1 MDSSALRDFPLK
13 ALQSLRKDVDENI
26 VKPFSRMRESVRM
39 EFIHAR
45 DSPLDGARRAFDL
58 SKKALIAALLLW
70 AAWSYCTKM
79 LDPTVSAITSF
90 AFSIPLSDG
99 SNLNAAYYDP
109 KLVAAWL
116 SISVLTFFLLAQ
128 NEFRA
133 FLKPLE
139 WKGYIT
145 SLTAVVIAILIPLMV
160 DNLEFSPDKGLP
172 FLLLGI
178 PAMAGY
184 ALSTGDLPLILTWRA
199 STYQTVRTVA
209 PILIFAFYALNV
221 SMAPPILTEDLVNS
235 SSGLIVGMAAISW
248 ILIRTEAA
256 NSEDQERRYAAFM
269 FILATPLILYTV
281 TRIIF
286 LLNNPDSVT
295 RDRWDLDWSFMDAP
309 NAFEIN
315 VWPMEVVFGEDSRW
329 EFYIA
334 AVINSAR
341 VTLVS
346 IILCTLLGIIIG
358 VTRLSSNRL
367 ASSLATI
374 YVEVFRNLPLAVLL
388 FLVWTQMGETLP
400 LFGEEAN
407 IRGWVYYS
415 NKGFWI
421 PLAESW
427 RVYAFL
433 ATFILLWVFTR
444 IKQTIDMRRQGSVVD
459 DSDRAVLMRSG
470 MWGAIIVIGTVFLL
484 GDITTPEI
492 LKLRPDSPGT
502 WRVVE
507 GTAFE
512 ITPMFTAMVLGLTL
526 FTASVVAEIVR
537 GSIQALPRGQVE
549 AAISLA
555 LTPYQRLRLVI
566 LPQALRSMVPLLNS
580 QYMNVWKNSSLA
592 IVVAYSDVFYVIFV
606 MMNNVGRLI
615 PLFILLL
622 VTYQAGSLLISAIM
636 NAYNARVT
644 RVKI

>member
-13 ALQSLRKDVDENI
+13 ALQSLSKDVDENI
-26 VKPFSRMRESVRM
+26 VKPFSRMRESVRR
-39 EFIHAR
+39 EFVHAR
-45 DSPLDGARRAFDL
+45 DNPLDGARRAFDL

-70 AAWSYCTKM
+70 AVWSYCTKM

-116 SISVLTFFLLAQ
+116 SISILTFFLLAQ

-145 SLTAVVIAILIPLMV
+145 SLTAVAIAILIPLMV

-199 STYQTVRTVA
+199 STYQTIRTGV
-209 PILIFAFYALNV
+209 PLLIFAYYALNV
-221 SMAPPILTEDLVNS
+221 AMAPPILTEDLVNTS
-235 SSGLIVGMAAISW
+235 SALIVGMAAISW
-248 ILIRTEAA
+248 ILIQTEAA
-256 NSEDQERRYAAFM
+256 NPEDQERRYAAFM

-295 RDRWDLDWSFMDAP
+295 RDRWDLDWSFMTEL

-315 VWPMEVVFGEDSRW
+315 VWPVEAVFGEDSRW
-329 EFYIA
+329 RFFTA

-346 IILCTLLGIIIG
+346 IVLCTLLGIIIG

-400 LFGEEAN
+400 LFGDEAN
-407 IRGWVYYS
+407 IGGWIYYS

-433 ATFILLWVFTR
+433 ATFILLWAFTR

-470 MWGAIIVIGTVFLL
+470 MWGAVIVIGTVFVL

-492 LKLRPDSPGT
+492 IKLRPDSPGT
-502 WRVVE
+502 WRVAD

-549 AAISLA
+549 AAVSLA

-615 PLFILLL
+615 PLFLLLL
-622 VTYQAGSLLISAIM
+622 VTYQVGSLLISGIM

>member
-13 ALQSLRKDVDENI
+13 ALQSLSKDLDENI
-26 VKPFSRMRESVRM
+26 VKPFSKMRESVRA
-39 EFIHAR
+39 EFVHAR
-45 DSPLDGARRAFDL
+45 DNPLDGARRAFDL
-58 SKKALIAALLLW
+58 SKKALIATLLLW

-116 SISVLTFFLLAQ
+116 SISILTFFLLAQ

-145 SLTAVVIAILIPLMV
+145 SLTAVAIAILIPLMV
-160 DNLEFSPDKGLP
+160 ENLEFSPDKGLP

-199 STYQTVRTVA
+199 STYQTVRTGV
-209 PILIFAFYALNV
+209 PLLIFIYYALNV
-221 SMAPPILTEDLVNS
+221 TVAPPILTEDLANTS
-235 SSGLIVGMAAISW
+235 SALIVGMAAISW
-248 ILIRTEAA
+248 ILIQTEAA
-256 NSEDQERRYAAFM
+256 NPEDQERRYAAFM

-281 TRIIF
+281 TRVIF

-295 RDRWDLDWSFMDAP
+295 RDRWDLDWAFMREF

-315 VWPMEVVFGEDSRW
+315 VWPVEAVFGEDSRW
-329 EFYIA
+329 RFYTA

-346 IILCTLLGIIIG
+346 IVLCTLLGIVIG

-407 IRGWVYYS
+407 IGGWIYYS

-433 ATFILLWVFTR
+433 ATFLLLWVFTR
-444 IKQTIDMRRQGSVVD
+444 IKQVIDIRRQGSVVD

-470 MWGAIIVIGTVFLL
+470 MWGAVIVIGTVFVL

-492 LKLRPDSPGT
+492 IKIRPDSPGT
-502 WRVVE
+502 WRVAD

-549 AAISLA
+549 AAVSLA

-615 PLFILLL
+615 PLFLLLL
-622 VTYQAGSLLISAIM
+622 VTYQVGSLLISGIM

>member
-13 ALQSLRKDVDENI
+13 ALQSLTRDVDENI
-26 VKPFSRMRESVRM
+26 VKPFSRMRESVRT
-39 EFIHAR
+39 EFAHAR
-45 DSPLDGARRAFDL
+45 DSPIDGARRAFDL

-221 SMAPPILTEDLVNS
+221 SMAPPILTEDLVNT

-346 IILCTLLGIIIG
+346 IVLCTLLGIIIG

-407 IRGWVYYS
+407 IGGWVYYS

-470 MWGAIIVIGTVFLL
+470 MWGALIVIGTVFVL

-502 WRVVE
+502 WRVAE

-622 VTYQAGSLLISAIM
+622 VTYQVGSLLISAIM

>member
-1 MDSSALRDFPLK
+1 
-13 ALQSLRKDVDENI
+13 
-26 VKPFSRMRESVRM
+26 
-39 EFIHAR
+39 
-45 DSPLDGARRAFDL
+45 
-58 SKKALIAALLLW
+58 
-70 AAWSYCTKM
+70 
-79 LDPTVSAITSF
+79 
-90 AFSIPLSDG
+90 
-99 SNLNAAYYDP
+99 
-109 KLVAAWL
+109 
-116 SISVLTFFLLAQ
+116 
-128 NEFRA
+128 
-133 FLKPLE
+133 
-139 WKGYIT
+139 
-145 SLTAVVIAILIPLMV
+145 
-160 DNLEFSPDKGLP
+160 
-172 FLLLGI
+172 
-178 PAMAGY
+178 
-184 ALSTGDLPLILTWRA
+184 
-199 STYQTVRTVA
+199 
-209 PILIFAFYALNV
+209 
-221 SMAPPILTEDLVNS
+221 MAPPILTEDLVNTS
-235 SSGLIVGMAAISW
+235 SALIVGMAGISW
-248 ILIRTEAA
+248 LLIQTEAA
-256 NSEDQERRYAAFM
+256 NPEDQERRYAAFM

-295 RDRWDLDWSFMDAP
+295 RDRWDLDWSFMTEL

-315 VWPMEVVFGEDSRW
+315 VWPVEAVFGEDSRW
-329 EFYIA
+329 RFFSA

-346 IILCTLLGIIIG
+346 IVLCTLLGIVIG

-400 LFGEEAN
+400 LFGDEAN
-407 IRGWVYYS
+407 IGGWIYYS

-433 ATFILLWVFTR
+433 VTFILLWVFTR
-444 IKQTIDMRRQGSVVD
+444 IKQTIDMRRQDSVVD

-470 MWGAIIVIGTVFLL
+470 IWGAVIVIGTVFVL

-492 LKLRPDSPGT
+492 IKIRPDSPGT
-502 WRVVE
+502 WRVAD

-549 AAISLA
+549 AAVSLA

-615 PLFILLL
+615 PLFLLLL
-622 VTYQAGSLLISAIM
+622 VTYQIGSLLISGVM

>member
-13 ALQSLRKDVDENI
+13 ALQSLSKDVDENI
-26 VKPFSRMRESVRM
+26 VKPFSRMRESVRR
-39 EFIHAR
+39 EFVHAR
-45 DSPLDGARRAFDL
+45 DNPLDGARRAFDL

-70 AAWSYCTKM
+70 AVWSYCTKM
-79 LDPTVSAITSF
+79 LDPTVSAITSC

-116 SISVLTFFLLAQ
+116 SISILTFFLLAQ

-145 SLTAVVIAILIPLMV
+145 SLTAVAIAILVPLMV

-199 STYQTVRTVA
+199 STYQTVRTGV
-209 PILIFAFYALNV
+209 PLLIFAFYALNV
-221 SMAPPILTEDLVNS
+221 AMAPPILTEDLVNTS
-235 SSGLIVGMAAISW
+235 SALIVGMAAISW
-248 ILIRTEAA
+248 ILIQTEAA
-256 NSEDQERRYAAFM
+256 NPEDQERRYAAFM

-281 TRIIF
+281 TRVIF

-295 RDRWDLDWSFMDAP
+295 RDRWDLDWSFMTEL

-315 VWPMEVVFGEDSRW
+315 VWPVEAVFGEDSRW
-329 EFYIA
+329 RFFTA

-346 IILCTLLGIIIG
+346 IVLCTLLGIIIG

-400 LFGEEAN
+400 LFGDEAN
-407 IRGWVYYS
+407 IAGWIYYS

-433 ATFILLWVFTR
+433 MTFILLWAFTR
-444 IKQTIDMRRQGSVVD
+444 IKQNRDMRRQGSVVD

-470 MWGAIIVIGTVFLL
+470 MWGAVIVIGTVFVL

-492 LKLRPDSPGT
+492 IKLRPDSPGT
-502 WRVVE
+502 WRVAD

-549 AAISLA
+549 AAVSLA

-615 PLFILLL
+615 PLFLLLL
-622 VTYQAGSLLISAIM
+622 VTYQVGSLLISGIM

>member
-13 ALQSLRKDVDENI
+13 ALQSLTKDVDENI
-26 VKPFSRMRESVRM
+26 VKPFSRMRESVRT
-39 EFIHAR
+39 EFAHAR
-45 DSPLDGARRAFDL
+45 DSPIDGARRAFDL

-70 AAWSYCTKM
+70 VAWSYCTKM

-221 SMAPPILTEDLVNS
+221 SMAPPILTEDLVNT

-346 IILCTLLGIIIG
+346 IVLCTLLGIIIG

-407 IRGWVYYS
+407 IGGWVYYS

-444 IKQTIDMRRQGSVVD
+444 IKQAIDMRRQGSVVD

-470 MWGAIIVIGTVFLL
+470 MWGALIVIGTVFVL

-622 VTYQAGSLLISAIM
+622 VTYQVGSLLISAIM

>member
-13 ALQSLRKDVDENI
+13 ALQSLSKDVDENI

-39 EFIHAR
+39 EFVHAR
-45 DSPLDGARRAFDL
+45 DNPLDGVRRAFDL

-70 AAWSYCTKM
+70 VVWSYCTKM

-90 AFSIPLSDG
+90 AFSVPLSDG

-116 SISVLTFFLLAQ
+116 SISILTFFLLAQ

-145 SLTAVVIAILIPLMV
+145 SLTAVAIAILVPLMV

-199 STYQTVRTVA
+199 STYQTVRTGV
-209 PILIFAFYALNV
+209 PLLIFAFYALNV
-221 SMAPPILTEDLVNS
+221 AMAPPILTEDLVNTS
-235 SSGLIVGMAAISW
+235 SALIVGMAAISW
-248 ILIRTEAA
+248 ILIQTEAA
-256 NSEDQERRYAAFM
+256 NPEDQERRYAAFM

-295 RDRWDLDWSFMDAP
+295 RDRWDLDWSFMTEL

-315 VWPMEVVFGEDSRW
+315 VWPVEAVFGDDSRW
-329 EFYIA
+329 RFFTA

-346 IILCTLLGIIIG
+346 IVLCTLLGIVIG

-400 LFGEEAN
+400 LFGDEAN
-407 IRGWVYYS
+407 IGGWIYYS

-433 ATFILLWVFTR
+433 MTFILLWAFTR
-444 IKQTIDMRRQGSVVD
+444 IKQNRDMRRQGSVVD

-470 MWGAIIVIGTVFLL
+470 MWGAVIVIGTVFVL

-492 LKLRPDSPGT
+492 IKLRPDSPGT
-502 WRVVE
+502 WRVAD

-549 AAISLA
+549 AAVSLA

-615 PLFILLL
+615 PLFLLLL
-622 VTYQAGSLLISAIM
+622 VTYQVGSLLISGIM

>member
-13 ALQSLRKDVDENI
+13 ALQSLTRDVDENI
-26 VKPFSRMRESVRM
+26 VKPFSRMRESVRT
-39 EFIHAR
+39 EFAHAR
-45 DSPLDGARRAFDL
+45 DSPIDGARRAFDL

-70 AAWSYCTKM
+70 AAWTYCTKM

-90 AFSIPLSDG
+90 STSLIIND
-99 SNLNAAYYDP
+99 NQLNAAYYDP
-109 KLVAAWL
+109 TMVAAWL
-116 SISVLTFFLLAQ
+116 SITVLVFFLLAQ

-133 FLKPLE
+133 LLKPLE

-145 SLTAVVIAILIPLMV
+145 SMTAVGIAILVPFLV
-160 DNLEFSPDKGLP
+160 ENLDFSPREGLP

-178 PAMAGY
+178 PAMAGF

-209 PILIFAFYALNV
+209 PILIFAYYALNV
-221 SMAPPILTEDLVNS
+221 SMAPPILTEDLVNTS
-235 SSGLIVGMAAISW
+235 SALIVGMAAISW

-295 RDRWDLDWSFMDAP
+295 RDRWDLDWSFMDDP

-329 EFYIA
+329 EFYTA

-346 IILCTLLGIIIG
+346 IALCTLLGIIIG

-400 LFGEEAN
+400 LFGNEAN
-407 IRGWVYYS
+407 IGGWVYYS

-433 ATFILLWVFTR
+433 ATFMLLWVFTR
-444 IKQTIDMRRQGSVVD
+444 IKQTIDMRRQDSAVD

-470 MWGAIIVIGTVFLL
+470 IWGAIIVIGTLFVL

-502 WRVVE
+502 WRVAE

-622 VTYQAGSLLISAIM
+622 VTYQVGSLLISGIM

>member
-1 MDSSALRDFPLK
+1 
-13 ALQSLRKDVDENI
+13 
-26 VKPFSRMRESVRM
+26 
-39 EFIHAR
+39 
-45 DSPLDGARRAFDL
+45 
-58 SKKALIAALLLW
+58 
-70 AAWSYCTKM
+70 M

-116 SISVLTFFLLAQ
+116 SISILTFFLLAQ

-145 SLTAVVIAILIPLMV
+145 SLTAVVIAILVPIMV

-184 ALSTGDLPLILTWRA
+184 ALSTGDLPLILTGRA
-199 STYQTVRTVA
+199 STYQTVRTSV
-209 PILIFAFYALNV
+209 PLLIFIYYSLNV
-221 SMAPPILTEDLVNS
+221 AMAPPILTEDLVNTS
-235 SSGLIVGMAAISW
+235 SALIVGMAGISW
-248 ILIRTEAA
+248 LLIQTEAA
-256 NSEDQERRYAAFM
+256 NPEDQERRYAAFM

-295 RDRWDLDWSFMDAP
+295 RDRWDLDWSFMTEL

-315 VWPMEVVFGEDSRW
+315 VWPVEAVFGEDSRW
-329 EFYIA
+329 RFFSA

-346 IILCTLLGIIIG
+346 IVLCTLLGIVIG

-400 LFGEEAN
+400 LFGDEAN
-407 IRGWVYYS
+407 IGGWIYYS

-444 IKQTIDMRRQGSVVD
+444 IKQTIDMRRQDSVVD

-470 MWGAIIVIGTVFLL
+470 IWGAVIVIGTVFVL

-492 LKLRPDSPGT
+492 IKIRPDSPGT
-502 WRVVE
+502 WRVAD

-549 AAISLA
+549 AAVSLA

-615 PLFILLL
+615 PLFLLLL
-622 VTYQAGSLLISAIM
+622 VTYQIGSRLISGVM

>member
-13 ALQSLRKDVDENI
+13 ALQSLTKDVDENI

-221 SMAPPILTEDLVNS
+221 SMAPPILTEDLVNT

-346 IILCTLLGIIIG
+346 IVLCTLLGIIIG

-407 IRGWVYYS
+407 IGGWVYYS

-444 IKQTIDMRRQGSVVD
+444 IKQAIDMRRQGSVVD

-470 MWGAIIVIGTVFLL
+470 MWGALIVIGTVFVL

-502 WRVVE
+502 WRVAE

-622 VTYQAGSLLISAIM
+622 VTYQVGSLLISAIM

>member
-13 ALQSLRKDVDENI
+13 ALQSLSKDVDENI
-26 VKPFSRMRESVRM
+26 VKPFSRMRESVRT

-221 SMAPPILTEDLVNS
+221 SMAPPILTEDLVNTS
-235 SSGLIVGMAAISW
+235 SALIVGMAAISW

-269 FILATPLILYTV
+269 FILATPLVLYTV

-295 RDRWDLDWSFMDAP
+295 RDRWDLDWSFMDDP

-346 IILCTLLGIIIG
+346 IVLCTLLGIIIG

-407 IRGWVYYS
+407 ISGWVYYS

-433 ATFILLWVFTR
+433 ATFMLLWVFTR
-444 IKQTIDMRRQGSVVD
+444 IKQTIDMRRQDSVVD

-470 MWGAIIVIGTVFLL
+470 IWGAIIVIGTLFVL

-502 WRVVE
+502 WRVAE

-622 VTYQAGSLLISAIM
+622 VTYQVGSLLISGIM

>member
-433 ATFILLWVFTR
+433 ATFILRWVFTR

-470 MWGAIIVIGTVFLL
+470 MWGALIVIGTVFLL

>member
-13 ALQSLRKDVDENI
+13 ALQSLTKDVDENI
-26 VKPFSRMRESVRM
+26 VKPFSRMRETVRT
-39 EFIHAR
+39 EFAHAR
-45 DSPLDGARRAFDL
+45 DSPIDGARRAFDL

-70 AAWSYCTKM
+70 AAWSYSIKM

-221 SMAPPILTEDLVNS
+221 SMAPPILTEDLVNT

-346 IILCTLLGIIIG
+346 IVLCTLLGIIIG

-407 IRGWVYYS
+407 IGGWVYYS

-444 IKQTIDMRRQGSVVD
+444 IKQAIDMRRQGSVVD

-470 MWGAIIVIGTVFLL
+470 MWGALIVIGTVFVL

-502 WRVVE
+502 WRVAE

-622 VTYQAGSLLISAIM
+622 VTYQVGSLLISAIM

>member
-13 ALQSLRKDVDENI
+13 ALQSLTKDVDENI
-26 VKPFSRMRESVRM
+26 VKPFSRMRESVRT
-39 EFIHAR
+39 EFAHAR
-45 DSPLDGARRAFDL
+45 DSPIDGARRAFDL

-90 AFSIPLSDG
+90 STSLIING
-99 SNLNAAYYDP
+99 NQLNAAYYDP
-109 KLVAAWL
+109 TMVAAWL
-116 SISVLTFFLLAQ
+116 SITVLVFFLLAQ

-133 FLKPLE
+133 LLKPLE

-145 SLTAVVIAILIPLMV
+145 SMTAVGIAILVPFLV
-160 DNLEFSPDKGLP
+160 ENLDFSPREGLP

-178 PAMAGY
+178 PAMAGF
-184 ALSTGDLPLILTWRA
+184 ALSTGDLPLILTGRA

-221 SMAPPILTEDLVNS
+221 SMAPPILTEDLVNTS
-235 SSGLIVGMAAISW
+235 SALIVGMAAISW

-295 RDRWDLDWSFMDAP
+295 RDRWDLDWSFMDDP

-346 IILCTLLGIIIG
+346 IVLCTLLGIIIG

-421 PLAESW
+421 PLAESS

-470 MWGAIIVIGTVFLL
+470 MWGALIVIGTVFVL

-502 WRVVE
+502 WRVAE

-622 VTYQAGSLLISAIM
+622 VTYQVGSLLISAIM

>member
-13 ALQSLRKDVDENI
+13 ALQSLSKDLDENI
-26 VKPFSRMRESVRM
+26 VKPFSKMRESVRA
-39 EFIHAR
+39 EFVHAR
-45 DSPLDGARRAFDL
+45 DNPLDGARRAFDL

-70 AAWSYCTKM
+70 AVWSYCTKM

-99 SNLNAAYYDP
+99 TNLNAAYYDP

-116 SISVLTFFLLAQ
+116 SISILIFFLLAQ

-133 FLKPLE
+133 FLKPRE

-145 SLTAVVIAILIPLMV
+145 SLTAVAIAILIPLMV

-172 FLLLGI
+172 FLLVGI
-178 PAMAGY
+178 PAMAGF

-199 STYQTVRTVA
+199 STYQTVRTVL
-209 PILIFAFYALNV
+209 PLLIFTYFALNV
-221 SMAPPILTEDLVNS
+221 AMAPPILTEDLVNTS
-235 SSGLIVGMAAISW
+235 SALIVAMAAISW
-248 ILIRTEAA
+248 LLIQTEAA
-256 NSEDQERRYAAFM
+256 NPEDQERRYAAFM

-295 RDRWDLDWSFMDAP
+295 RDRWDLDWSFMTEL

-315 VWPMEVVFGEDSRW
+315 VWPVEAVFGEDSRW
-329 EFYIA
+329 RFFTA

-346 IILCTLLGIIIG
+346 IVLCTLLGIVIG

-407 IRGWVYYS
+407 IGGWIYYS

-433 ATFILLWVFTR
+433 ATFLLLWVFTR
-444 IKQTIDMRRQGSVVD
+444 IKQVIDMRRQGSVVD

-470 MWGAIIVIGTVFLL
+470 MWGAVIVIGTVFVL

-492 LKLRPDSPGT
+492 IKIRPDSPGT
-502 WRVVE
+502 WRVAD

-549 AAISLA
+549 AAVSLA

-615 PLFILLL
+615 PLFLLLL
-622 VTYQAGSLLISAIM
+622 VTYQVGSLLISGIM

>member
-13 ALQSLRKDVDENI
+13 ALQSLTKDVDENI
-26 VKPFSRMRESVRM
+26 VKPFSRMRESVRT
-39 EFIHAR
+39 EFAHAR
-45 DSPLDGARRAFDL
+45 DSPIDGARRAFDL

-128 NEFRA
+128 NEFRS

-221 SMAPPILTEDLVNS
+221 SMAPPILTEDLVNT

-295 RDRWDLDWSFMDAP
+295 RDRWDLDWSFMDDP

-346 IILCTLLGIIIG
+346 IVLCTLLGIIIG

-407 IRGWVYYS
+407 IGGWVYYS

-433 ATFILLWVFTR
+433 TTFILLWVFTR

-470 MWGAIIVIGTVFLL
+470 MWGALIVIGTVFVL

-502 WRVVE
+502 WRVAE

-622 VTYQAGSLLISAIM
+622 VTYQVGSLLISAIM

>member
-1 MDSSALRDFPLK
+1 
-13 ALQSLRKDVDENI
+13 
-26 VKPFSRMRESVRM
+26 
-39 EFIHAR
+39 
-45 DSPLDGARRAFDL
+45 
-58 SKKALIAALLLW
+58 
-70 AAWSYCTKM
+70 M

-116 SISVLTFFLLAQ
+116 SISILTFFLLAQ

-145 SLTAVVIAILIPLMV
+145 SLTAVVIAILVPIMV

-184 ALSTGDLPLILTWRA
+184 ALSTGDLPLILTGRA
-199 STYQTVRTVA
+199 STYQTVRTSV
-209 PILIFAFYALNV
+209 PLLIFIYYSLNV
-221 SMAPPILTEDLVNS
+221 AMAPPILTEDLVNTS
-235 SSGLIVGMAAISW
+235 SALIVGMAGISW
-248 ILIRTEAA
+248 LLIQTEAA
-256 NSEDQERRYAAFM
+256 NPEDQERRYAAFM

-295 RDRWDLDWSFMDAP
+295 RDRWDLDWSFMTEL

-315 VWPMEVVFGEDSRW
+315 VWPVEAVFGEDSRW
-329 EFYIA
+329 RFFSA

-346 IILCTLLGIIIG
+346 IVLCTLLGIVIG

-400 LFGEEAN
+400 LFGDEAN
-407 IRGWVYYS
+407 IGGWIYYS

-444 IKQTIDMRRQGSVVD
+444 IKQTIDMRRQDSVVD

-470 MWGAIIVIGTVFLL
+470 IWGAVIVIGTVFVL

-492 LKLRPDSPGT
+492 IKIRPDSPGT
-502 WRVVE
+502 WRVAD

-549 AAISLA
+549 AAVSLA

-615 PLFILLL
+615 PLFLLLL
-622 VTYQAGSLLISAIM
+622 VTYQIGSLLISGVM

>member
-1 MDSSALRDFPLK
+1 MDSSALQDLPLK
-13 ALQSLRKDVDENI
+13 ALRSLSKDVDENI

-39 EFIHAR
+39 EFVHAR
-45 DSPLDGARRAFDL
+45 ENPLDGARRAFDL
-58 SKKALIAALLLW
+58 SKKVLIAILLLW

-116 SISVLTFFLLAQ
+116 SISILTFFLLAQ

-145 SLTAVVIAILIPLMV
+145 SLTAVAIAILIPLMV

-199 STYQTVRTVA
+199 STYQTVRTGV
-209 PILIFAFYALNV
+209 PLLIFAYYALNV
-221 SMAPPILTEDLVNS
+221 AMAPPILTEDLVNTS
-235 SSGLIVGMAAISW
+235 SALIVGMAAISW
-248 ILIRTEAA
+248 ILIQTEAA
-256 NSEDQERRYAAFM
+256 NPEDQERRYAAFM

-295 RDRWDLDWSFMDAP
+295 RDRWDLDWSFMTEL

-315 VWPMEVVFGEDSRW
+315 VWPVEAVFGEDSRW
-329 EFYIA
+329 RFFTA

-346 IILCTLLGIIIG
+346 IVLCTLLGIVIG

-407 IRGWVYYS
+407 IGGWIYYS

-433 ATFILLWVFTR
+433 ATFILLWAFTR
-444 IKQTIDMRRQGSVVD
+444 IKQTIDMRRQDSVVD

-470 MWGAIIVIGTVFLL
+470 IWGAVIVIGTVFVL

-492 LKLRPDSPGT
+492 IKLRPDSPGT
-502 WRVVE
+502 WRVAD

-549 AAISLA
+549 AAVSLA

-615 PLFILLL
+615 PLFLLLL
-622 VTYQAGSLLISAIM
+622 VTYQVGSLLISGIM

>member
-1 MDSSALRDFPLK
+1 MDSSALREFPLK
-13 ALQSLRKDVDENI
+13 ALQSLSKDVDENI
-26 VKPFSRMRESVRM
+26 VKPFSRMRESARM
-39 EFIHAR
+39 EFVHAR
-45 DSPLDGARRAFDL
+45 ENPLAGARRAFDL

-70 AAWSYCTKM
+70 AAWSYCTRM

-116 SISVLTFFLLAQ
+116 SISILTFFLLAQ

-145 SLTAVVIAILIPLMV
+145 SLTAVVIAILVPIMV

-184 ALSTGDLPLILTWRA
+184 ALSTGDLPLILTGRA
-199 STYQTVRTVA
+199 STYQTVRTSV
-209 PILIFAFYALNV
+209 PLLIFIYYSLNV
-221 SMAPPILTEDLVNS
+221 AMAPPILTEDLVNTS
-235 SSGLIVGMAAISW
+235 SALIVGMAGISW
-248 ILIRTEAA
+248 LLIQTEAA
-256 NSEDQERRYAAFM
+256 NPEDQERRYAAFM

-295 RDRWDLDWSFMDAP
+295 RDRWDLDWSFMTEL

-315 VWPMEVVFGEDSRW
+315 VWPVEAVFGEDSRW
-329 EFYIA
+329 RFFSA

-346 IILCTLLGIIIG
+346 IVLCTLLGIVIG

-400 LFGEEAN
+400 LFGDEAN
-407 IRGWVYYS
+407 IGGWIYYS

-433 ATFILLWVFTR
+433 VTFILLWVFTR
-444 IKQTIDMRRQGSVVD
+444 IKQTIDMRRQDSVVD

-470 MWGAIIVIGTVFLL
+470 IWGAVIVIGTVFVL

-492 LKLRPDSPGT
+492 IKIRPDSPGT
-502 WRVVE
+502 WRVAD

-549 AAISLA
+549 AAVSLA

-615 PLFILLL
+615 PLFLLLL
-622 VTYQAGSLLISAIM
+622 VTYQIGSLLISGVM

>member
-1 MDSSALRDFPLK
+1 MDSSALQDLPLK
-13 ALQSLRKDVDENI
+13 ALRSLSKDVDENI

-39 EFIHAR
+39 EFVHAR
-45 DSPLDGARRAFDL
+45 ENPLDGARRAFDL
-58 SKKALIAALLLW
+58 SKKVLIAILLLW

-99 SNLNAAYYDP
+99 TNLNAAYYDP
-109 KLVAAWL
+109 KLVSAWL
-116 SISVLTFFLLAQ
+116 SISILIFFLLAQ

-133 FLKPLE
+133 FLKPRE

-145 SLTAVVIAILIPLMV
+145 SLTAVAIAILIPLMV

-172 FLLLGI
+172 FLLVGI
-178 PAMAGY
+178 PAMAGF

-199 STYQTVRTVA
+199 STYQTVRTVL
-209 PILIFAFYALNV
+209 PLLIFTYFALNV
-221 SMAPPILTEDLVNS
+221 AMAPPILTEDLVNTS
-235 SSGLIVGMAAISW
+235 SALIVAMAAISW
-248 ILIRTEAA
+248 LLIQTEAA
-256 NSEDQERRYAAFM
+256 NPEDQERRYAAFM

-295 RDRWDLDWSFMDAP
+295 RDRWDLDWSFMTEL

-315 VWPMEVVFGEDSRW
+315 VWPVEAVFGDDSRW
-329 EFYIA
+329 RFFTA

-346 IILCTLLGIIIG
+346 IVLCTLLGIVIG

-407 IRGWVYYS
+407 IGGWIYYS

-433 ATFILLWVFTR
+433 ATFILLWAFTR
-444 IKQTIDMRRQGSVVD
+444 IKQTIDTRRQGSVVD
-459 DSDRAVLMRSG
+459 DSDKAVLMRSG
-470 MWGAIIVIGTVFLL
+470 IWGAVIVIGTVFVL

-492 LKLRPDSPGT
+492 IKLRPDSPGT
-502 WRVVE
+502 WRVE
-507 GTAFE
+507 DGTAFE

-549 AAISLA
+549 AAVSLA

-615 PLFILLL
+615 PLFLLLL
-622 VTYQAGSLLISAIM
+622 VTYQVGSLLISGIM

>member
-13 ALQSLRKDVDENI
+13 ALQSLSKDVDENI
-26 VKPFSRMRESVRM
+26 VKPFFKMRKSIRM
-39 EFIHAR
+39 EFSNAK
-45 DSPLDGARRAFDL
+45 DNPLDGARRAFNL
-58 SKKALIAALLLW
+58 TKKIFIAVLLLW
-70 AAWSYCTKM
+70 VAWSYCTKM
-79 LDPTVSAITSF
+79 LGPTVTAITSF
-90 AFSIPLSDG
+90 STSLIIND
-99 SNLNAAYYDP
+99 NQLNAAYYDP
-109 KLVAAWL
+109 TMVTVWL
-116 SISVLTFFLLAQ
+116 SITVLVFFLLAQ
-128 NEFRA
+128 NEFKA
-133 FLKPLE
+133 LLKPLE
-139 WKGYIT
+139 WRGYIT
-145 SLTAVVIAILIPLMV
+145 SMTAVGIAILIPLMV
-160 DNLEFSPDKGLP
+160 EKLDFSPREGLP
-172 FLLLGI
+172 FLLLGT
-178 PAMAGY
+178 PAMAGF
-184 ALSTGDLPLILTWRA
+184 ALSTGDLPLILTRRA
-199 STYQTVRTVA
+199 SAYQTIRTGT
-209 PILIFAFYALNV
+209 PILIFAYYALNV
-221 SMAPPILTEDLVNS
+221 SMAPPILTEDLVNTS
-235 SSGLIVGMAAISW
+235 SALIVGMAAISW

-256 NSEDQERRYAAFM
+256 NSDDQDRRYAAFM

-295 RDRWDLDWSFMDAP
+295 RDRWDLDWSFMEDP

-315 VWPMEVVFGEDSRW
+315 VWPMEVQFGQDSRW
-329 EFYIA
+329 KFYTA

-346 IILCTLLGIIIG
+346 IVLCTLLGIVIG

-367 ASSLATI
+367 ASGLATI

-400 LFGEEAN
+400 LFGSEAN
-407 IRGWVYYS
+407 IGEWVYYS
-415 NKGFWI
+415 NKGFYI

-427 RVYAFL
+427 RVYVFIGTFL
-433 ATFILLWVFTR
+433 LLWALTR
-444 IKQTIDMRRQGSVVD
+444 VKQSRDMKRKGSVD

-470 MWGAIIVIGTVFLL
+470 AWGAVFVIGSFFVLN
-484 GDITTPEI
+484 DVTTPEVS
-492 LKLRPDSPGT
+492 KLRLDSPGT
-502 WRVVE
+502 WRIAD

-537 GSIQALPRGQVE
+537 GSIQSLPRGQVE
-549 AAISLA
+549 AAVSLA

-615 PLFILLL
+615 PLFLLLL
-622 VTYQAGSLLISAIM
+622 VTYQVGSLLISGIM

>member
-1 MDSSALRDFPLK
+1 MDSSALREFPLK
-13 ALQSLRKDVDENI
+13 ALQSLSKDVDENI
-26 VKPFSRMRESVRM
+26 VKPFSRMRESARM

-45 DSPLDGARRAFDL
+45 ENPLAGARRAFDL

-70 AAWSYCTKM
+70 AAWSYCTRM

-116 SISVLTFFLLAQ
+116 SISILTFFLLAQ

-145 SLTAVVIAILIPLMV
+145 SLTAVVIAILVPIMV

-184 ALSTGDLPLILTWRA
+184 ALSTGDLPLILTGRA
-199 STYQTVRTVA
+199 STYQTVRTSV
-209 PILIFAFYALNV
+209 PLLIFIYYSLNV
-221 SMAPPILTEDLVNS
+221 AMAPPILTEDLVNTS
-235 SSGLIVGMAAISW
+235 SALIVGMAGISW
-248 ILIRTEAA
+248 LLIQTEAA
-256 NSEDQERRYAAFM
+256 NPEDQERRYAAFM

-295 RDRWDLDWSFMDAP
+295 RDRWDLDWSFMTEL

-315 VWPMEVVFGEDSRW
+315 VWPVEAVFGEDSRW
-329 EFYIA
+329 RFFSA

-346 IILCTLLGIIIG
+346 IVLCTLLGIVIG

-400 LFGEEAN
+400 LFGDEAN
-407 IRGWVYYS
+407 IGGWIYYS

-433 ATFILLWVFTR
+433 VTFILLWVFTR
-444 IKQTIDMRRQGSVVD
+444 IKQTIDMRRQDSVVD

-470 MWGAIIVIGTVFLL
+470 IWGAVIVIGTVFVL

-492 LKLRPDSPGT
+492 IKIRPDSPGT
-502 WRVVE
+502 WRVAD

-537 GSIQALPRGQVE
+537 GSIQARPRGQVE
-549 AAISLA
+549 AAVSLA

-615 PLFILLL
+615 PLFLLLL
-622 VTYQAGSLLISAIM
+622 VTYQIGSLLISGVM

>member
-13 ALQSLRKDVDENI
+13 ALQSLTKDVDENI

-221 SMAPPILTEDLVNS
+221 SMAPPILTEDLVNT

-470 MWGAIIVIGTVFLL
+470 MWGALIVIGTVFLL

>member
-1 MDSSALRDFPLK
+1 MDSSALQDLPLK
-13 ALQSLRKDVDENI
+13 ALRSLSKDVDENI

-39 EFIHAR
+39 EFVHAR
-45 DSPLDGARRAFDL
+45 ENPLDGARRAFDL
-58 SKKALIAALLLW
+58 SKKVLIAILLLW

-99 SNLNAAYYDP
+99 TNLNAAYYDP

-116 SISVLTFFLLAQ
+116 SISILIFFLLAQ

-133 FLKPLE
+133 FLKPRE

-145 SLTAVVIAILIPLMV
+145 SLTAVAIAILIPLMV

-172 FLLLGI
+172 FLLVGI
-178 PAMAGY
+178 PAMAGF

-199 STYQTVRTVA
+199 STYQTVRTVL
-209 PILIFAFYALNV
+209 PLLIFTYFALNV
-221 SMAPPILTEDLVNS
+221 AMAPPILTEDLVNTS
-235 SSGLIVGMAAISW
+235 SALIVAMAAISW
-248 ILIRTEAA
+248 LLIQTEAA
-256 NSEDQERRYAAFM
+256 NPEDQERRYAAFM

-295 RDRWDLDWSFMDAP
+295 RDRWDLDWSFMTEL

-315 VWPMEVVFGEDSRW
+315 VWPVEAVFGDDSRW
-329 EFYIA
+329 RFFTA

-346 IILCTLLGIIIG
+346 IVLCTLLGIVIG

-407 IRGWVYYS
+407 IGGWIYYS

-433 ATFILLWVFTR
+433 ATFILLWAFTR
-444 IKQTIDMRRQGSVVD
+444 IKQTIDTRRQGSVVD

-470 MWGAIIVIGTVFLL
+470 IWGAVIVIGTVFVL

-492 LKLRPDSPGT
+492 IKLRPDSPGT
-502 WRVVE
+502 WRVAD

-549 AAISLA
+549 AAVSLA

-615 PLFILLL
+615 PLFLLLL
-622 VTYQAGSLLISAIM
+622 VTYQVGSLLISGIM

>member
-470 MWGAIIVIGTVFLL
+470 MWGALIVIGTVFLL

>member
-13 ALQSLRKDVDENI
+13 ALQSLTKDVDENI
-26 VKPFSRMRESVRM
+26 VKPFSRMRESVRT
-39 EFIHAR
+39 EFAHAR
-45 DSPLDGARRAFDL
+45 DSPIDGARRAFDL

-90 AFSIPLSDG
+90 STSLIING
-99 SNLNAAYYDP
+99 NQLNAAYYDP
-109 KLVAAWL
+109 TMVAAWL
-116 SISVLTFFLLAQ
+116 SITVLVFFLLAQ

-133 FLKPLE
+133 LLKPLE

-145 SLTAVVIAILIPLMV
+145 SMTAVGIAILVPFLV
-160 DNLEFSPDKGLP
+160 ENLDFSPREGLP

-178 PAMAGY
+178 PAMAGF
-184 ALSTGDLPLILTWRA
+184 ALSTGDLPLILTGRA

-221 SMAPPILTEDLVNS
+221 SMAPPILTEDLVNTS
-235 SSGLIVGMAAISW
+235 SALIVGMAAISW

-295 RDRWDLDWSFMDAP
+295 RDRWDLDWSFMDDP

-346 IILCTLLGIIIG
+346 IVLCTLLGIIIG

-470 MWGAIIVIGTVFLL
+470 MWGALIVIGTVFLL

-622 VTYQAGSLLISAIM
+622 VTYQVGSLLISAIM

>member
-13 ALQSLRKDVDENI
+13 ALQSLSKDVDENI

-39 EFIHAR
+39 EFVHAR
-45 DSPLDGARRAFDL
+45 DNPLDGVRRAFDL

-70 AAWSYCTKM
+70 VVWSYCTKM

-90 AFSIPLSDG
+90 AFSVPLSDG

-116 SISVLTFFLLAQ
+116 SISILTFFLLAQ

-145 SLTAVVIAILIPLMV
+145 SLTAVAIAILVPLMV

-199 STYQTVRTVA
+199 STYQTVRTGV
-209 PILIFAFYALNV
+209 PLLIFAFYALNV
-221 SMAPPILTEDLVNS
+221 AMAPPILTEDLVNTS
-235 SSGLIVGMAAISW
+235 SALIVGMAAISW
-248 ILIRTEAA
+248 ILIQTEAA
-256 NSEDQERRYAAFM
+256 NPEDQERRYAAFM

-281 TRIIF
+281 TRVIF

-295 RDRWDLDWSFMDAP
+295 RDRWDLDWSFMTEL

-315 VWPMEVVFGEDSRW
+315 VWPVEAVFGEDSRW
-329 EFYIA
+329 RFFTA

-346 IILCTLLGIIIG
+346 IVLCTLLGIIIG

-400 LFGEEAN
+400 LFGDEAN
-407 IRGWVYYS
+407 IGGWIYYS

-433 ATFILLWVFTR
+433 ATFILLWAFTR
-444 IKQTIDMRRQGSVVD
+444 IKQTIDTRRQDSVVD

-470 MWGAIIVIGTVFLL
+470 MWGAVIVIGTVFLL

-502 WRVVE
+502 WRVMD

-549 AAISLA
+549 AAVSLA

-615 PLFILLL
+615 PLFLLLL
-622 VTYQAGSLLISAIM
+622 VTYQVGSLLISGIM

>member
-1 MDSSALRDFPLK
+1 
-13 ALQSLRKDVDENI
+13 
-26 VKPFSRMRESVRM
+26 M
-39 EFIHAR
+39 EFVHAR
-45 DSPLDGARRAFDL
+45 ENPLAGARRAFDL

-70 AAWSYCTKM
+70 AAWSYCTRM

-116 SISVLTFFLLAQ
+116 SISILTFFLLAQ

-145 SLTAVVIAILIPLMV
+145 SLTAVVIAILVPIMV

-184 ALSTGDLPLILTWRA
+184 ALSTGDLPLILTGRA
-199 STYQTVRTVA
+199 STYQTVRTSV
-209 PILIFAFYALNV
+209 PLLIFIYYSLNV
-221 SMAPPILTEDLVNS
+221 AMAPPILTEDLVNTS
-235 SSGLIVGMAAISW
+235 SALIVGMAGISW
-248 ILIRTEAA
+248 LLIQTEAA
-256 NSEDQERRYAAFM
+256 NPEDQERRYAAFM

-295 RDRWDLDWSFMDAP
+295 RDRWDLDWSFMTEL

-315 VWPMEVVFGEDSRW
+315 VWPVEAVFGEDSRW
-329 EFYIA
+329 RFFSA

-346 IILCTLLGIIIG
+346 IVLCTLLGIVIG

-400 LFGEEAN
+400 LFGDEAN
-407 IRGWVYYS
+407 IGGWIYYS

-444 IKQTIDMRRQGSVVD
+444 IKQTIDMRRQDSVVD

-470 MWGAIIVIGTVFLL
+470 IWGAVIVIGTVFVL

-492 LKLRPDSPGT
+492 IKIRPDSPGT
-502 WRVVE
+502 WRVAD

-549 AAISLA
+549 AAVSLA

-615 PLFILLL
+615 PLFLLLL
-622 VTYQAGSLLISAIM
+622 VTYQIGSLLISGVM

>member
-13 ALQSLRKDVDENI
+13 ALQSLTKDVDENI

-58 SKKALIAALLLW
+58 SKKALITALLLW

-221 SMAPPILTEDLVNS
+221 SMAPPILTEDLVNT

-470 MWGAIIVIGTVFLL
+470 MWGALIVIGTVFLL

-622 VTYQAGSLLISAIM
+622 VTYQVGSLLRSAIM

>member
-13 ALQSLRKDVDENI
+13 ALQSLTKDVDENI
-26 VKPFSRMRESVRM
+26 VKPFSRMRESVRT
-39 EFIHAR
+39 EFAHAR
-45 DSPLDGARRAFDL
+45 DSPIDGARRAFDL

-70 AAWSYCTKM
+70 AAWSYSIKM

-221 SMAPPILTEDLVNS
+221 SMAPPILTEDLVNT

-281 TRIIF
+281 TRFIF

-346 IILCTLLGIIIG
+346 IVLCTLLGIIIG

-407 IRGWVYYS
+407 IGGWVYYS

-470 MWGAIIVIGTVFLL
+470 MWGALIVIGTVFVL

-502 WRVVE
+502 WRVAE

-622 VTYQAGSLLISAIM
+622 VTYQVGSLLISAIM

>member
-13 ALQSLRKDVDENI
+13 ALQSLSKDVDENI

-39 EFIHAR
+39 EFVHAR
-45 DSPLDGARRAFDL
+45 DNPLDGVRRAFDL

-70 AAWSYCTKM
+70 VVWSYCTKM

-90 AFSIPLSDG
+90 AFSVPLSDG

-116 SISVLTFFLLAQ
+116 SISILTFFLLAQ

-145 SLTAVVIAILIPLMV
+145 SLTAVAIAILVPLMV

-199 STYQTVRTVA
+199 STYQTVRTGV
-209 PILIFAFYALNV
+209 PLLIFAFYALNV
-221 SMAPPILTEDLVNS
+221 AMAPPILTEDLVNTS
-235 SSGLIVGMAAISW
+235 SALIVGMAAISW
-248 ILIRTEAA
+248 ILIQTEAA
-256 NSEDQERRYAAFM
+256 NPEDQERRYAAFM

-295 RDRWDLDWSFMDAP
+295 RDRWDLDWSFMTEL

-315 VWPMEVVFGEDSRW
+315 VWPVEAVFGEDSRW
-329 EFYIA
+329 RFFTA

-346 IILCTLLGIIIG
+346 IVLCTLLGIIIG

-400 LFGEEAN
+400 LFGDEAN
-407 IRGWVYYS
+407 IGGWIYYS

-433 ATFILLWVFTR
+433 ATFILLWAFTR
-444 IKQTIDMRRQGSVVD
+444 IKQTIDTRRQDSVVD

-470 MWGAIIVIGTVFLL
+470 MWGAVIVIGTVFLL

-502 WRVVE
+502 WRVMD

-549 AAISLA
+549 AAVSLA

-615 PLFILLL
+615 PLFLLLL
-622 VTYQAGSLLISAIM
+622 VTYQVGSLLISGIM

>member
-13 ALQSLRKDVDENI
+13 ALQSLTKDVDENI

-221 SMAPPILTEDLVNS
+221 GMAPPILTEDLVNT

-346 IILCTLLGIIIG
+346 IVLCTLLGIIIG

-407 IRGWVYYS
+407 IGGWVYYS

-444 IKQTIDMRRQGSVVD
+444 IKQAIDMRRQGSVVD

-470 MWGAIIVIGTVFLL
+470 MWGALIVIGTVFVL

-502 WRVVE
+502 WRVAE

-622 VTYQAGSLLISAIM
+622 VTYQVGSLLISAIM

>member
-13 ALQSLRKDVDENI
+13 ALQSLSKDVDENI
-26 VKPFSRMRESVRM
+26 LKPFSRMRESVRT

-99 SNLNAAYYDP
+99 SKLNAAYYDP

-209 PILIFAFYALNV
+209 PILIFAYYALNV
-221 SMAPPILTEDLVNS
+221 SMAPPILTEDLVNTS
-235 SSGLIVGMAAISW
+235 SALIVGMAAISW

-269 FILATPLILYTV
+269 FILATPLVLYTV

-295 RDRWDLDWSFMDAP
+295 RDRWDLDWSFMDDP

-346 IILCTLLGIIIG
+346 IVLCTLLGIIIG

-407 IRGWVYYS
+407 ISGWVYYS

-433 ATFILLWVFTR
+433 ATFMLLWVFTR
-444 IKQTIDMRRQGSVVD
+444 IKQTIDMRRQDSVVD

-470 MWGAIIVIGTVFLL
+470 IWGAIIVIGTLFVL

-502 WRVVE
+502 WRVAE

-622 VTYQAGSLLISAIM
+622 VTYQVGSLLISGIM

>member
-13 ALQSLRKDVDENI
+13 ALQSLTRDVDENI
-26 VKPFSRMRESVRM
+26 VKPFSRMRETVRT
-39 EFIHAR
+39 EFAHAR
-45 DSPLDGARRAFDL
+45 DSPIDGARRAFDL

-70 AAWSYCTKM
+70 AAWSYSIKM

-145 SLTAVVIAILIPLMV
+145 SLTAVIIAILIPLMV

-184 ALSTGDLPLILTWRA
+184 ALSTGDLPLILTWSA

-209 PILIFAFYALNV
+209 PILIFAYYALNV
-221 SMAPPILTEDLVNS
+221 SMAPPILTEDLANTS
-235 SSGLIVGMAAISW
+235 SALIVGMVAISW

-295 RDRWDLDWSFMDAP
+295 RDRWDLDWSFMDDP

-346 IILCTLLGIIIG
+346 IVLCTLLGIIIG

-415 NKGFWI
+415 NKGFWL

-433 ATFILLWVFTR
+433 ATFMLLWVFTR

-470 MWGAIIVIGTVFLL
+470 MWGALIVIGTVFVL

-502 WRVVE
+502 WRVAE

>member
-13 ALQSLRKDVDENI
+13 ALQSLSKDVDENI
-26 VKPFSRMRESVRM
+26 VKPFSRMRESVRR
-39 EFIHAR
+39 EFVHAR
-45 DSPLDGARRAFDL
+45 DNPLDGARRAFDL

-70 AAWSYCTKM
+70 AVWSYCTKM

-116 SISVLTFFLLAQ
+116 SISILTFFLLAQ

-145 SLTAVVIAILIPLMV
+145 SLTAVAIAILIPLMV

-199 STYQTVRTVA
+199 STYQTIRTGV
-209 PILIFAFYALNV
+209 PLLIFAYYALNV
-221 SMAPPILTEDLVNS
+221 AMAPPILTEDLVNTS
-235 SSGLIVGMAAISW
+235 SALIVGMAAISW
-248 ILIRTEAA
+248 ILIQTEAA
-256 NSEDQERRYAAFM
+256 NPEDQERRYAAFM

-295 RDRWDLDWSFMDAP
+295 RDRWDLDWSFMTEL

-315 VWPMEVVFGEDSRW
+315 VWPVEAVFGEDSRW
-329 EFYIA
+329 RFFTA

-346 IILCTLLGIIIG
+346 IVLCTLLGIIIG

-400 LFGEEAN
+400 LFGDEAN
-407 IRGWVYYS
+407 IGGWIYYS

-433 ATFILLWVFTR
+433 ATFILLWAFTR
-444 IKQTIDMRRQGSVVD
+444 IKQTIDTRRQGSVVD
-459 DSDRAVLMRSG
+459 DSDKAVLMRSG
-470 MWGAIIVIGTVFLL
+470 MWGAVIVIGTVFVL

-502 WRVVE
+502 WRVVD

-549 AAISLA
+549 AAVSLA

-615 PLFILLL
+615 PLFLLLL
-622 VTYQAGSLLISAIM
+622 VTYQVGSLLISGIM

>member
-13 ALQSLRKDVDENI
+13 ALQSLSKDVDENI
-26 VKPFSRMRESVRM
+26 VKPFSRMRESVRV
-39 EFIHAR
+39 EFIYGR
-45 DSPLDGARRAFDL
+45 ENPLDGARRAYDL

-109 KLVAAWL
+109 KLVASWL
-116 SISVLTFFLLAQ
+116 SISILTFFLLAQ
-128 NEFRA
+128 NEFKA
-133 FLKPLE
+133 FLKPVE

-145 SLTAVVIAILIPLMV
+145 SLTAVGIAILIPLMV

-199 STYQTVRTVA
+199 STYQTVRTGV
-209 PILIFAFYALNV
+209 PLLIFTYYSLNV
-221 SMAPPILTEDLVNS
+221 TMAPPILTDDLANTS
-235 SSGLIVGMAAISW
+235 SALIVGMAAISW
-248 ILIRTEAA
+248 LLIRTEAA
-256 NSEDQERRYAAFM
+256 NPEDQERRYAAFM

-295 RDRWDLDWSFMDAP
+295 RDRWDLDWSFMTEL

-315 VWPMEVVFGEDSRW
+315 VWPVEAVFGEDSRW
-329 EFYIA
+329 RFFTA

-346 IILCTLLGIIIG
+346 IVLCTLLGIIIG

-407 IRGWVYYS
+407 IGGWIYYS

-433 ATFILLWVFTR
+433 ATFILLWAFTR
-444 IKQTIDMRRQGSVVD
+444 IKQAIDMRRQGSVVD

-470 MWGAIIVIGTVFLL
+470 MWGAVIVIGTVFVF

-492 LKLRPDSPGT
+492 IKLRPDSPGT
-502 WRVVE
+502 WRVAD

-549 AAISLA
+549 AAVSLA

-615 PLFILLL
+615 PLFLLLL
-622 VTYQAGSLLISAIM
+622 VTYQVGSLLISGIM

>member
-1 MDSSALRDFPLK
+1 MDSSALQDLPLK
-13 ALQSLRKDVDENI
+13 ALRSLSKDVDENI

-39 EFIHAR
+39 EFVHAR
-45 DSPLDGARRAFDL
+45 ENPLDGARRAFDL
-58 SKKALIAALLLW
+58 SKKVLIAILLLW

-99 SNLNAAYYDP
+99 TNLNAAYYDP
-109 KLVAAWL
+109 KLVSAWL
-116 SISVLTFFLLAQ
+116 SISILIFFLLAQ

-133 FLKPLE
+133 FLKPRE

-145 SLTAVVIAILIPLMV
+145 SLTAVAIAILIPLMV

-172 FLLLGI
+172 FLLVGI
-178 PAMAGY
+178 PAMAGF

-199 STYQTVRTVA
+199 STYQTVRTVL
-209 PILIFAFYALNV
+209 PLLIFTYFALNV
-221 SMAPPILTEDLVNS
+221 TMAPPILTEDLVNTS
-235 SSGLIVGMAAISW
+235 SALIVAMAAISW
-248 ILIRTEAA
+248 LLIQTEAA
-256 NSEDQERRYAAFM
+256 NPEDQERRYAAFM

-295 RDRWDLDWSFMDAP
+295 RDRWDLDWSFMTEL

-315 VWPMEVVFGEDSRW
+315 VWPVEAVFGDDSRW
-329 EFYIA
+329 RFFTA

-346 IILCTLLGIIIG
+346 IVLCTLLGIVIG

-407 IRGWVYYS
+407 IGGWIYYS

-433 ATFILLWVFTR
+433 ATFILLWAFTR
-444 IKQTIDMRRQGSVVD
+444 IKQTIDTRRQGSVVD
-459 DSDRAVLMRSG
+459 DSDKAVLMRSG
-470 MWGAIIVIGTVFLL
+470 IWGAVIVIGTVFVL

-492 LKLRPDSPGT
+492 IKLRPDSPGT
-502 WRVVE
+502 WRVE
-507 GTAFE
+507 DGTAFE

-549 AAISLA
+549 AAVSLA

-615 PLFILLL
+615 PLFLLLL
-622 VTYQAGSLLISAIM
+622 VTYQVGSLLISGIM

>member
-13 ALQSLRKDVDENI
+13 ALQSLSKDVDENI
-26 VKPFSRMRESVRM
+26 LKPFSRMRESVRT

-209 PILIFAFYALNV
+209 PILIFAYYALNV
-221 SMAPPILTEDLVNS
+221 SMAPPILTEDLVNTS
-235 SSGLIVGMAAISW
+235 SALIVGMAAISW

-269 FILATPLILYTV
+269 FILATPLVLYTV

-295 RDRWDLDWSFMDAP
+295 RDRWDLDWSFMDDP

-346 IILCTLLGIIIG
+346 IVLCTLLGIIIG

-407 IRGWVYYS
+407 ISGWVYYS

-433 ATFILLWVFTR
+433 ATFMLLWVFTR
-444 IKQTIDMRRQGSVVD
+444 IKQTIDMRRQDSVVD

-470 MWGAIIVIGTVFLL
+470 IWGAIIVIGTLFVL

-502 WRVVE
+502 WRVAE

-622 VTYQAGSLLISAIM
+622 VTYQVGSLLISGIM